1 MIKKKEDLPGW
12 LTVFH
17 AQEEALAA
25 EGIIFQSWFVIGD
38 CFVCLESDYS
48 LTSMISVYY
57 KEKETL
63 NVVKNNQI
71 SKVATIKHIHSP
83 GCNKNFNINKW
94 LKISTKINPHVS
106 NR

>member
-1 MIKKKEDLPGW
+1 MIKKEDLPGW

-17 AQEEALAA
+17 AQKEALAA

-63 NVVKNNQI
+63 NVVQEQ
-71 SKVATIKHIHSP
+71 
-83 GCNKNFNINKW
+83 
-94 LKISTKINPHVS
+94 PHFKS
-106 NR
+106 CYHYTHT